1 MTASTLAF
9 APAAARIAETL
20 FRSRDSE
27 ISIQLFTKGDW
38 LLAHY
43 AAQNATQTWQ
53 SPCTGTDLVNVRG
66 ESSVENQAATRRR
79 WCRRVCD
86 APPKLHWRTGPTSTC
101 TNWLTG

>member
-9 APAAARIAETL
+9 APAEARIAETL

-43 AAQNATQTWQ
+43 AAQNATRRGKARAPARAWSMFGEKVQLKIRRQ
-53 SPCTGTDLVNVRG
+53 PGADGAGERAMLRRSSTGVPG
-66 ESSVENQAATRRR
+66 RRR
-79 WCRRVCD
+79 H
-86 APPKLHWRTGPTSTC
+86 ARTG
-101 TNWLTG
+101 